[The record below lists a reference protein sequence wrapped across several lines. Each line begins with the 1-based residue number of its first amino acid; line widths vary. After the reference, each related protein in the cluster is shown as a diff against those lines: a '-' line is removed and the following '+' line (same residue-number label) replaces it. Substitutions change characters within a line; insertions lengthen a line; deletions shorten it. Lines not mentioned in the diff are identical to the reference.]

1 MPIKKEY
8 RAKTYG
14 MKPKEY
20 MKLFEKQIK
29 KPKDC
34 KGYKEF
40 LEDVKILKETN
51 NSGMPAL
58 LANIWIKRICEMD
71 DEQLFKFVNNYKK
84 GELDPCQ
91 FELEYKMLKQKMKK
105 EKIGDSEVE

>member
-29 KPKDC
+29 KQ
-34 KGYKEF
+34 
-40 LEDVKILKETN
+40 KI
-51 NSGMPAL
+51 ARV
-58 LANIWIKRICEMD
+58 IKN
-71 DEQLFKFVNNYKK
+71 F
-84 GELDPCQ
+84 
-91 FELEYKMLKQKMKK
+91 
-105 EKIGDSEVE
+105 